1 MAAMNHTFT
10 ALLLVAIALPSYA
23 AESGITFDA
32 GYADC
37 RFTPSPDGQWWQKDQ
52 DHSNRYKAGCGTLGF
67 SARLNPAWT
76 AGIHFVSLGRAETNA
91 LAVTCP
97 GDDCAARDTTAN
109 IRRAECSTSFKDN
122 CLYQWRGAGRAEGFN
137 FSLRYHLFDMGKVR
151 IEAKGG
157 AFAHRLAWNEVVE
170 PMGCMDNCSWR
181 IQVDQRSSYRIA
193 PMGGAVAS
201 WGYFYASWEFYGRI
215 GEHTPVSAGVK
226 GPVEVKTIGVMI
238 PL

>member
-1 MAAMNHTFT
+1 MIRT
-10 ALLLVAIALPSYA
+10 ALAILAILAAPVY
-23 AESGITFDA
+23 AESGVTFDA

-52 DHSNRYKAGCGTLGF
+52 QHSNRYKAGCGTLGF
-67 SARLNPAWT
+67 SAKLNPAWT
-76 AGIHFVSLGRAETNA
+76 AGIHFVSLGRAMTNA
-91 LAVTCP
+91 LAVACD
-97 GDDCAARDTTAN
+97 GDDCSKRDMTADLQ
-109 IRRAECSTSFKDN
+109 RAECRDGFKAN
-122 CLYQWRGAGRAEGFN
+122 CLYQWRGAGRAEGVN
-137 FSLRYHLFDMGKVR
+137 FSLRYHLFDMGAVR

-181 IQVDQRSSYRIA
+181 IQIDQRSRYMVA
-193 PMGGAVAS
+193 PMGGVVAS
-201 WGYFYASWEFYGRI
+201 WGYLYASWEVYGRI
-215 GEHTPVSAGVK
+215 GEHSPVSAGVK